1 VAWSAPM
8 TAVANS
14 VFTAAQFNQ
23 FVRDNLNETA
33 PAKSTQVS
41 SHFVGNGLNS
51 IVERVTQ
58 VADVGTG
65 ETTTS
70 TSYTDLATVGPTV
83 TLNTGTRAI
92 VLFGCAMDN
101 NTANESGFMG
111 FEVSGAS
118 SLPASDTSATNYD
131 GLAANSRVRMGRPYT
146 ISSLTAGSN
155 TFTAKY
161 KVTGGTGT
169 FLTRQL
175 AVFPL

>member
-33 PAKSTQVS
+33 PAKATQVS

-51 IVERVTQ
+51 IVERVCT
-58 VADVGTG
+58 VDNIGTG

-70 TSYTDLATVGPTV
+70 TSYTDVATVGPTV
-83 TLNTGTRAI
+83 TLSTGTRAI
-92 VLFGCAMDN
+92 VFIRCGMDN
-101 NTANESGFMG
+101 NTANAGTFMG
-111 FEVSGAS
+111 FEVTGAS
-118 SLPASDTSATNYD
+118 SLPAADTSAVNFA
-131 GLAANSRVRMGRPYT
+131 GIAANQRMRLGSAYMIT
-146 ISSLTAGSN
+146 SLTAGSN

-161 KVTGGTGT
+161 KVSAGTGT
-169 FLTRQL
+169 FITRQL

>member
-1 VAWSAPM
+1 M

-33 PAKSTQVS
+33 PAKATQVS

-51 IVERVTQ
+51 IVERVMQ
-58 VADVGTG
+58 VDNIGTG

-83 TLNTGTRAI
+83 TLNTGARAI
-92 VLFGCAMDN
+92 VLFRAAMDN
-101 NTANESGFMG
+101 NSANEACFMG

-118 SLPASDTSATNYD
+118 SLAASDTSAINFD
-131 GLAANSRVRMGRPYT
+131 GLAASSRNRLGSPYVIT
-146 ISSLTAGSN
+146 SLTAGSN

-161 KVTGGTGT
+161 KVTAGTGT
-169 FLTRQL
+169 FTTRQL